1 MYYQGIDFLLLIY
14 YFCTIFTIFYDNVDL
29 KQFPETIDCFIYP
42 GCRYRS
48 FYFFQWSR
56 YTVRVNIEILHV
68 AIK

>member
-14 YFCTIFTIFYDNVDL
+14 YFCTILITFYDNVDL
-29 KQFPETIDCFIYP
+29 KQFPETIGCFIYP
-42 GCRYRS
+42 GYRS